1 MKRTLVLV
9 RHGQSEFNFKKLY
22 TGRRDPE
29 LTLQGIAEA
38 RAAGRKLSECGYR
51 FDIAFTSEFRRARH
65 TLELILSELGQRDLT
80 VIVDGA
86 LNERDYGVLTG
97 LDRQE
102 ATDRYGKINLRA
114 WRRSFDAAPPGGESL
129 RETVRRVTGFYDRMI
144 LPFVLEGKRMLV
156 SAHSN
161 SLRALIMNIEKLGE
175 EQVATRRFETGIPVA
190 YCLSANGSARSW
202 ETLRPA

>member
-1 MKRTLVLV
+1 MKRIIVLV
-9 RHGQSEFNFKKLY
+9 RHGQSEFNFRKLY

-29 LTLQGIAEA
+29 LTPQGAEEA
-38 RAAGRKLSECGYR
+38 RAAGRKLGESGYQ
-51 FDIAFTSEFRRARH
+51 FDIAFTSEFRRAQH
-65 TLELILSELGQRDLT
+65 TLELILNELGQGHLT
-80 VIVDGA
+80 VVRDEA

-102 ATDRYGKINLRA
+102 ATDRFGKTNLRA

-129 RETVRRVTGFYDRMI
+129 RETVRRVTGFYERTI
-144 LPFVLEGKRMLV
+144 LPFVLEGRRVLV

-175 EQVATRRFETGIPVA
+175 EQAATRRFETGIPVA
-190 YCLSANGSARSW
+190 YCLSASGSASTCQ
-202 ETLRPA
+202 TLRPA